1 MTTERDFWTDQAIL
15 AENTDY
21 LIPYT
26 VRLRK
31 TRLLQAPTPLCSRLP
46 VQWYYFSFELMI
58 KDSQTVEVGGVY
70 TNDEAE
76 SARKGYRPQA
86 GAQVRSARLIR
97 PRIF

>member
-1 MTTERDFWTDQAIL
+1 
-15 AENTDY
+15 
-21 LIPYT
+21 
-26 VRLRK
+26 
-31 TRLLQAPTPLCSRLP
+31 
-46 VQWYYFSFELMI
+46 MI

-70 TNDEAE
+70 TNNEAE